1 MGILF
6 QILLCAANFAFAVMN
21 YQNEAYF
28 PAMGNTFV
36 AGFAL
41 ALAVAMIIEHQRR

>member
-1 MGILF
+1 MILF
-6 QILLCAANFAFAVMN
+6 QIFLCLANFAFAVMN

-36 AGFAL
+36 AGFTL
-41 ALAVAMIIEHQRR
+41 ALAVAMIHDHLRR